1 MAIACE
7 TYKIITNCIY
17 IYINSVNWVNRLGLS
32 ATPSAIERFSK
43 RKKRQR
49 VNTCTYSKVSRKKKY
64 VQRYI
69 SFFRD
74 IGVHVRATI
83 LCNVIARGCQR
94 VLLLKPIPL
103 LWIAHVYA
111 ALLKRKVYVCVGIEL
126 WERERKSEYWYC
138 VSCLMRKKERRKG
151 KRWENLVERGWRIR
165 KC

>member
-83 LCNVIARGCQR
+83 LCNVIARGCQS
-94 VLLLKPIPL
+94 VVTQAYPSPL
-103 LWIAHVYA
+103 NSARLCRAVKTEGLCVRGYRALRKREKIGILILRIAFNEK
-111 ALLKRKVYVCVGIEL
+111 KRKEEGKKV
-126 WERERKSEYWYC
+126 RKS
-138 VSCLMRKKERRKG
+138 
-151 KRWENLVERGWRIR
+151 RGARMEDS
-165 KC
+165 